1 MTLHNVAEIK
11 SERSLTKRT
20 KLSCTALSHQQNF
33 KSLRHWNSIQPCT
46 EERASGPLW
55 LLQNRHALCF
65 VLSFPK
71 TTGTI
76 GLRSIFLFTVP
87 KIRFLNNNYSDTL
100 MKMLPNNSWM
110 ISNEHTGINHTFGRF
125 SPFTFSCRHPEEATD
140 LFVFSVLS
148 TPDSFPS
155 ILRTA

>member
-1 MTLHNVAEIK
+1 MPKLFCGTLYFTCHIFRTPCTIIPLLPYYLFYISLFIASPVDSQTNTRMTLHNVAKIK
-11 SERSLTKRT
+11 SKRSLTKRT
-20 KLSCTALSHQQNF
+20 KLSCTVLSHQPNF
-33 KSLRHWNSIQPCT
+33 KSLRHWNSIKPCT

-76 GLRSIFLFTVP
+76 GLRSIILFTVP

-100 MKMLPNNSWM
+100 MKMLPK
-110 ISNEHTGINHTFGRF
+110 
-125 SPFTFSCRHPEEATD
+125 
-140 LFVFSVLS
+140 
-148 TPDSFPS
+148 
-155 ILRTA
+155 